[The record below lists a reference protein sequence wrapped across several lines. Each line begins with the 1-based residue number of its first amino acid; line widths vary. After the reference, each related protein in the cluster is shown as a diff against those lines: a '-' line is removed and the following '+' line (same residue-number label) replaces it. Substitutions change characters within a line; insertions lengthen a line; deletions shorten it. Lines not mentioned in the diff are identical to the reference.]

1 MSPKLRNSV
10 TRGAAMNGH
19 ATIPSNLQCCLL
31 ASLRRNETARN
42 MQPSPSDTCIF
53 YSGNRTD
60 DQHGESAGG
69 GGRRGGGAHQ
79 FAHTNVKQLPTQC
92 LHLKELKKNSQ
103 IVCFIYLICGY
114 YNNAF
119 SAPHVAISGWHAALG
134 RGEIECNWSS
144 FTNTGIDE
152 EE

>member
-1 MSPKLRNSV
+1 MFTFKR
-10 TRGAAMNGH
+10 
-19 ATIPSNLQCCLL
+19 I
-31 ASLRRNETARN
+31 EKE
-42 MQPSPSDTCIF
+42 F
-53 YSGNRTD
+53 
-60 DQHGESAGG
+60 
-69 GGRRGGGAHQ
+69 
-79 FAHTNVKQLPTQC
+79 TN
-92 LHLKELKKNSQ
+92 
-103 IVCFIYLICGY
+103 CFIYLICGY